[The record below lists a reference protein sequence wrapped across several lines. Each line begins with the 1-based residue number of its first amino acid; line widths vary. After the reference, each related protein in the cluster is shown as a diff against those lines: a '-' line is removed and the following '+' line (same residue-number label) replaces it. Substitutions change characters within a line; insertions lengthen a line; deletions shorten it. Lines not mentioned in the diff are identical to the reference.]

1 MVESDEIKE
10 LQPSKAF
17 ELESIWRDLRLMSAL
32 VKDVQGMKDKGE
44 RVKVWLE
51 QMGDLALEIDA
62 LNTQI
67 QGHQEK

>member
-1 MVESDEIKE
+1 
-10 LQPSKAF
+10 
-17 ELESIWRDLRLMSAL
+17 MSAL
-32 VKDVQGMKDKGE
+32 VKDVKGMKDKGE

-67 QGHQEK
+67 QGHQEKMKGGLGGEFRVLSSIAEKTQN